1 MLNTWLPNTS
11 SKSVALTWDEIH
23 AQKIWQYERLFF
35 SKQTLTRFFSLL
47 QTGKL
52 IPHIRRGIMYVHTV
66 LSHHFLM
73 DWHFFCYSLITSHC
87 PAYDEQAI
95 KQELST
101 QWVLGPSVSRF
112 CIAVQLK
119 RVISPVSLYIMWSW
133 QYTLVVV
140 TIKSL
145 SRLVIVHCP
154 IVILMV
160 FCAWNF
166 ALYVSQVW
174 LIFASFQ

>member
-1 MLNTWLPNTS
+1 MIAKYQFKVSCSYMRWNPCSENLAVWA
-11 SKSVALTWDEIH
+11 V
-23 AQKIWQYERLFF
+23 LFF
-35 SKQTLTRFFSLL
+35 QTDSHTFFSLL

-52 IPHIRRGIMYVHTV
+52 IPHIRRGIIYVHTV

-95 KQELST
+95 KQEFST
-101 QWVLGPSVSRF
+101 PWVLGPSVSRF
-112 CIAVQLK
+112 WIAVQLK
-119 RVISPVSLYIMWSW
+119 RVISPVSSSIIWSW
-133 QYTLVVV
+133 KYTLVVV
-140 TIKSL
+140 PIKSL
-145 SRLVIVHCP
+145 SSLVIVHCP

-160 FCAWNF
+160 FCAWNL